1 MTEPIRRPPPA
12 RRPRRLA
19 KLLLA
24 SCTLLFCA
32 VVGEGVLRIT
42 GGYRLFAPRLEPVR
56 SASDPETVLAM
67 AHDVVEPFTAHWRA
81 ARPDLDIAWLETSPP
96 PPPAP
101 PRLELPLLPQRD
113 WLLNYYV
120 VNEVLLRSPL
130 AKKLMQAP
138 NLTLPD
144 EFTVF
149 EPPGRKTAPH
159 YRYPASRTLPT
170 GLMTNQFGFRGR
182 EIDCDKPDRTVR
194 IAFVGASTTVE
205 AHQLPHT
212 VADLVE
218 HWLGRWAQA
227 RGLDVRFETINAARE
242 AIKSPDIRA
251 IVTDEVMPLAI
262 DYLVYYEGANQFQ
275 PDGLAQHVAIEG
287 DYVLAS
293 PPPGVVGNYD
303 EVQNADSSWLD
314 GIATW
319 SAAARYLRGA
329 LAGSKRLA
337 EPEKPAQHLTLSPEI
352 LDPNTAF
359 PLERA
364 ADVLECGVIAADLD
378 AIRKV
383 VEGGGARL
391 VVSTFWWFA
400 QDGMLLDPV
409 WAANVHVHLN
419 RAYWPFRYSTIRAL
433 ADLQNRFFVAWAA
446 ARGVDL
452 IDVGGELP
460 QHEQLAIDAIHH
472 NQIGV
477 RLKAWIMFAALT
489 RFLERDLEAG
499 RLPVPDPE
507 PTPHHPNIGPT
518 KQVPRAQI
526 LGH

>member
-194 IAFVGASTTVE
+194 IAFVGAVDVHRQIAGAVE
-205 AHQLPHT
+205 LKY
-212 VADLVE
+212 ADAVLLE
-218 HWLGRWAQA
+218 QGGAGLGT
-227 RGLDVRFETINAARE
+227 GH
-242 AIKSPDIRA
+242 RA
-251 IVTDEVMPLAI
+251 LNV
-262 DYLVYYEGANQFQ
+262 
-275 PDGLAQHVAIEG
+275 
-287 DYVLAS
+287 VLAL
-293 PPPGVVGNYD
+293 GQQRYELIHGGAG
-303 EVQNADSSWLD
+303 ADTDHGAVFDVAHCRLRRAALLFVLGH
-314 GIATW
+314 GIA
-319 SAAARYLRGA
+319 
-329 LAGSKRLA
+329 
-337 EPEKPAQHLTLSPEI
+337 
-352 LDPNTAF
+352 
-359 PLERA
+359 
-364 ADVLECGVIAADLD
+364 
-378 AIRKV
+378 RK
-383 VEGGGARL
+383 
-391 VVSTFWWFA
+391 S
-400 QDGMLLDPV
+400 
-409 WAANVHVHLN
+409 
-419 RAYWPFRYSTIRAL
+419 
-433 ADLQNRFFVAWAA
+433 
-446 ARGVDL
+446 
-452 IDVGGELP
+452 
-460 QHEQLAIDAIHH
+460 
-472 NQIGV
+472 
-477 RLKAWIMFAALT
+477 
-489 RFLERDLEAG
+489 
-499 RLPVPDPE
+499 
-507 PTPHHPNIGPT
+507 
-518 KQVPRAQI
+518 
-526 LGH
+526 